1 MASNDTAAPTHSPTA
16 PVTVT
21 TSPPVTTSPAVY
33 DTSIGVG
40 VDANGFANLPLRPGA
55 RRFFVSSATGS
66 DGNGCSGAQQPT
78 TPLRTIAAARG
89 CVQGGNGD
97 QIMIAEGTSYAEGLT
112 NMQAQMGYS
121 AAYPTVI
128 QSYDPADPTNEA
140 KYGRAANGRR
150 PVINT
155 GGNLQLITCCGSNA
169 NNFLA
174 IRGLDFNPGDKPD
187 MIVSFVGSDSYILI
201 ENNIFRY
208 TTLTFDS
215 GSSPRS
221 TNHVVRKNAFF
232 GEWSASAHAQGLYD
246 AGTDNLVVEDNVF
259 WHNGWRLGV
268 SRDEPVATGGP
279 TIFRHPIYA
288 QTNDNGILVRRNLFM
303 DGSADGSSL
312 RGNAILFTENVSIDN
327 PIGVGVGGGVNYNIE
342 NPNGVTIEV
351 SYNAFLG
358 DADITS
364 SLPRGMAIVTSNGR
378 SGSSAHDNLI
388 ARSRNPNGVNV
399 SAFLTGADFN
409 QPSYMAYD
417 RNVVY
422 QWAAPDRVF
431 TAGGVAGQ
439 EFPTYTNNIWDAP
452 ASGTNLNISSKTFA
466 NPYTAAQLF
475 TALGCG
481 DKTSCAARMVDT
493 PELGW
498 AAKARALL
506 WQGYGL

>member
-1 MASNDTAAPTHSPTA
+1 
-16 PVTVT
+16 
-21 TSPPVTTSPAVY
+21 VY

-40 VDANGFANLPLRPGA
+40 VDGNGFANLPLRSGA

-66 DGNGCSGAQQPT
+66 DGNGCSGAQQPG
-78 TPLRTIAAARG
+78 TPLRTIAAAKS

-128 QSYDPADPTNEA
+128 QSYDPTDPTNEA

-150 PVINT
+150 PVVDT
-155 GGNLQLITCCGSNA
+155 GGSVQVITCCGTNA

-187 MIVSFVGSDSYILI
+187 MRMTFVGSDNYILI

-221 TNHVVRKNAFF
+221 ANHIVRKNAFY
-232 GEWSASAHAQGLYD
+232 GEWSPYAHAQGLYD

-279 TIFRHPIYA
+279 TIFRHPIY
-288 QTNDNGILVRRNLFM
+288 QQVNSNGTIRRNLIM
-303 DGSADGSSL
+303 DGSADGASL
-312 RGNAILFTENVSIDN
+312 RGNAILFTENVSMDN
-327 PIGVGVGGGVNYNIE
+327 PIGVGVGGGVNYSTV

-358 DADITS
+358 DADLNS
-364 SLPRGMAIVTSNGR
+364 SNPRGQAIVSSNGR

-388 ARSRNPNGVNV
+388 ARSRNPSGVNV
-399 SAFLTGADFN
+399 YAFLTQSDYIDK
-409 QPSYMAYD
+409 PSYMTYD
-417 RNVVY
+417 RNLVY
-422 QWAAPDRVF
+422 QWAAANQVF
-431 TAGGVAGQ
+431 AAGGAAGQ
-439 EFPTYTNNIWDAP
+439 EFPTYTNNIWDAA

-481 DKTSCAARMVDT
+481 DKATCAARMVET

-498 AAKARALL
+498 AARARALL
-506 WQGYGL
+506 WQGYGMP